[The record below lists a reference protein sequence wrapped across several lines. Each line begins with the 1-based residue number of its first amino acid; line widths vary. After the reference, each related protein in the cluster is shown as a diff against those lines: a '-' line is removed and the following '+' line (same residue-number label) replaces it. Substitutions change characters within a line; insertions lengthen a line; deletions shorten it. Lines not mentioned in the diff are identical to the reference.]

1 MYLCFKSGEHM
12 LDGHT
17 YAYLA
22 GHCDLRN
29 STWRFFIIFA
39 REALFWQFR
48 LQKCIALLTTDIKYI
63 SISEACKE
71 ALWMRIFL
79 QELGLQ
85 QENVYALM

>member
-39 REALFWQFR
+39 REALFW
-48 LQKCIALLTTDIKYI
+48 
-63 SISEACKE
+63 
-71 ALWMRIFL
+71 
-79 QELGLQ
+79 
-85 QENVYALM
+85 